1 MNYFFMIENVE
12 IKEKVEIR
20 PIEKAVVVLSGG
32 LDSTTLLHYVA
43 KELNYKIY
51 PISFDYGQ
59 KHKIE
64 LEMAKWQVEKLR
76 KEGYKIAKLKIV
88 DMSFMKDLLKGS
100 SALID
105 EEIEVPK
112 LEEVLGEAQP
122 ITYVPYRNLIMLS
135 IALSYAEAKDCKFV
149 FYGAQRHDE
158 YSGYWDTTIEFV
170 KKVNDVSMLN
180 REHKIK
186 IVAPFVNLHKWEE
199 IILGK
204 HLNVD
209 YSKTW
214 TCYKGPNKEGCA
226 CGVCPTCKDRIKAFA
241 VAGFKDPICYEIKVN
256 WDELIKKYKK
266 EVEFESI
273 KNKIRESIKEQ
284 IENK

>member
-1 MNYFFMIENVE
+1 MISHDENV
-12 IKEKVEIR
+12 KVETNVEVFNM
-20 PIEKAVVVLSGG
+20 PKKAVVVLSGG
-32 LDSTTLLHYVA
+32 LDSTTLLYYVV
-43 KELNYKIY
+43 KELNYEVF

-64 LEMAKWQVEKLR
+64 LEMAKYQVNELR
-76 KEGYKIAKLKIV
+76 KEGFNVHELKIV
-88 DMSFMKDLLKGS
+88 DMSFMKELLKGS

-105 EEIEVPK
+105 ENIEVPK

-135 IALSYAEAKDCKFV
+135 IALSYAEAKNAKLV

-158 YSGYWDTTIEFV
+158 YSGYWDTTMEFV
-170 KKVNDVSMLN
+170 KRVNEVSMLN

-186 IVAPFVNLHKWEE
+186 IIAPFVNLHKWEE
-199 IILGK
+199 IIIGK
-204 HLNVD
+204 ELNVD

-214 TCYKGPNKEGCA
+214 TCYKGPNEKGCA
-226 CGVCPTCKDRIKAFA
+226 CGECPTCRDRIKAFA
-241 VAGFKDPICYEIKVN
+241 VAGFKDPLCYAKEIN

-266 EVEFESI
+266 EIDINEVKAKIIQSI
-273 KNKIRESIKEQ
+273 TEQ
-284 IENK
+284 LR